1 MREAYQANSYDL
13 TVSESRCLTAM
24 LFENCKSSGD
34 LAEKMCAAKS
44 RITRIIDGLVRKGL
58 VSRMENKN
66 DRRVILLKLT
76 KKGRKIAEEQAEFM
90 LQLHKE
96 VLENLPQVQTDS
108 VISMLESLSKSM
120 NKIKNRIES
129 GEFS

>member
-24 LFENCKSSGD
+24 LFENCMSTGD
-34 LAEKMCAAKS
+34 LAEKMCVAKS
-44 RITRIIDGLVRKGL
+44 RITRIVDGLVRKGL

-76 KKGRKIAEEQAEFM
+76 QKGRKIAEEQAEFM

-96 VLENLPQVQTDS
+96 VLENLPQKQTDS

-120 NKIKNRIES
+120 NEIKNRIES